1 MYVSITPDENLL
13 EAAVLN
19 MCSVDKNS
27 NDKKHTLWGAWEL
40 WTFQVENGTA
50 RLVQDLLILT

>member
-19 MCSVDKNS
+19 MCSVDKNL
-27 NDKKHTLWGAWEL
+27 NDESTHFEEL
-40 WTFQVENGTA
+40 ENYEHF
-50 RLVQDLLILT
+50 RLKMEQPDWFKIY